1 MSYIKLLNKIK
12 EYDKITIYKHV
23 KPDGDCVF
31 SSLALYQF
39 LKENFPKKQIKIL
52 GNDEFDLITVNHKCS
67 DSFIQKSLGIS
78 LDTATSSRID
88 DFRALACKYLIKI
101 DHHPLTE
108 AFGDLIIVEDKCSS
122 TCELLA
128 IIFLSKQ
135 FEKFKLSKKTCE
147 YLYCGMVTD
156 TINFRTTNTTAN
168 TFTTAAKIIEKGDL
182 KPSDLTEYVM
192 DCSYETFK
200 KRSLVRNYLVVDDK
214 FGYIKLNKK
223 ELNKLK
229 LAPNVAKTYI
239 DEIGI
244 IRDINVWAF
253 AVEDNKLWDVSL
265 RSKRGYTVN
274 KIASKYN
281 GGGHINAAATK
292 KLSEDQLNSL
302 FIELKRISK

>member
-1 MSYIKLLNKIK
+1 MSYLKLLNKIK
-12 EYDKITIYKHV
+12 EYNKITIYKHV

-39 LKENFPKKQIKIL
+39 LKDNFSNKQIKIV
-52 GNDEFDLITVNHKCS
+52 GKDEYDLITVNHKCS
-67 DSFIQKSLGIS
+67 DAFIQESLGIS

-108 AFGDLIIVEDKCSS
+108 AFGDLNIVDDKSSS

-128 IIFLSKQ
+128 NIFLSKQ
-135 FEKFKLSKKTCE
+135 FKQYKLSKKTCE

-168 TFTTAAKIIEKGDL
+168 TFNTASKIITKGDL
-182 KPSDLTEYVM
+182 QPSDLTEYVM

-200 KRSLVRNYLVVDDK
+200 KKSQVRNYLVVDDK
-214 FGYIKLNKK
+214 FGYVKLNKK
-223 ELNKLK
+223 ELSKLK

-239 DEIGI
+239 DEIGTI
-244 IRDINVWAF
+244 KDINVWAF

-292 KLSEDQLNSL
+292 KLTNEQLDTL
-302 FIELKRISK
+302 FIELKKLSK